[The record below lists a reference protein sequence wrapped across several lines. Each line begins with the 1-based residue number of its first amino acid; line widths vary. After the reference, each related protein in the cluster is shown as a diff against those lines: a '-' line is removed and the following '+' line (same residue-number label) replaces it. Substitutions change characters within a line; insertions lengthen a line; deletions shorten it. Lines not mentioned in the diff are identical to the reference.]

1 MKKHLGITIL
11 IVALLTMGTAT
22 ATILQVSNLK
32 FNATTWTR
40 GTLGGGCGGGG
51 PCGGHG
57 GGCHNNTNLTEM
69 TGVLA
74 YDGTTFTMETTILC
88 FGCYNYLNTTISPYD
103 FDGDGTT
110 EIILNELLGM
120 VGTTITVEGFLRC
133 QNTRL
138 IVFYINGL
146 EYRDCPM
153 NLPMLTKLG

>member
-1 MKKHLGITIL
+1 MKKYLGITIL
-11 IVALLTMGTAT
+11 IVALLTMGSAT
-22 ATILQVSNLK
+22 ATIFQVSNLK
-32 FNATTWTR
+32 FSASTMMT
-40 GTLGGGCGGGG
+40 GTLGGG
-51 PCGGHG
+51 CGGHG

-110 EIILNELLGM
+110 ETILNELLGM
-120 VGTTITVEGFLRC
+120 VGTTITIEGFLRC

-138 IVFYINGL
+138 IVFYINGI
-146 EYRDCPM
+146 EYRDCP
-153 NLPMLTKLG
+153 NNCPMASNMG

>member
-1 MKKHLGITIL
+1 MKKQLGIVIL

-22 ATILQVSNLK
+22 ATIFQVSNFGARNLMI
-32 FNATTWTR
+32 

-51 PCGGHG
+51 GHGG
-57 GGCHNNTNLTEM
+57 GGCHNNSNLTEM

-88 FGCYNYLNTTISPYD
+88 FGCYEFLNTTITPYD
-103 FDGDGTT
+103 FDGDGELET
-110 EIILNELLGM
+110 ILNELLGM

-138 IVFYINGL
+138 VVFYINGI
-146 EYRDCPM
+146 EYRDCP
-153 NLPMLTKLG
+153 NNCPVLTTLG